1 MSPGRAH
8 VLLSAM
14 FVIVAALTQSACAA
28 GLAATPDTVA
38 TVFASAQGGD
48 TIALAAGDYGTFTG
62 AMKAGEVTLAA
73 RPGATVR
80 IALDFDPAS
89 NITIDG
95 LTLTS
100 IEIADGASRNI
111 TVRNSDIPGQTTLRT
126 GELANANILFDHN
139 VHRDFDVCANCAEGR
154 VFLPG
159 NTSEPSGITIRNSE
173 FRGGLSDGISNG
185 SNGTRIIDNVFHD
198 LTQGSPD
205 GVHTDAIQL
214 YGSKHTLIKGNYMY
228 HVPQAIMA
236 SSGADHEIIED
247 NVFDPGEY
255 PFPLVLY
262 SDDSSIVR
270 HNTLPDGACAF
281 HARCGI
287 MTLGS
292 MPSCPHPSECDPGHG
307 TVIEDNVMGEIS
319 FGEGTA
325 TVAQSSNNLLRTPSP
340 GPANLTG
347 LPVYV
352 GGSHPTSFA
361 GFALAR
367 GSKGRG
373 NASDGLDR
381 GIRLSAGGAATG
393 GGHRRGPAAS
403 SATVRVLSTLRSMQA
418 GGKLRLRVTTPQ
430 AGAVTI
436 TGAVRPGPARRGG
449 SSGHSRRLISL
460 GTTSLGQ
467 RKGGGRT
474 VSIQLSRRARR
485 ILGRSRSARLSVGV
499 RVGAS
504 VTRVRL
510 AILAREAA

>member
-8 VLLSAM
+8 ALLSAM

-28 GLAATPDTVA
+28 GLAATPDTLA
-38 TVFASAQGGD
+38 AVFASAQGGD

-62 AMKAGEVTLAA
+62 AIKGGEVTITAQ
-73 RPGATVR
+73 PGATVKM
-80 IALDFDPAS
+80 ALDFSPAS

-95 LTLTS
+95 LTLTA
-100 IEIADGASRNI
+100 IEISDSASKNI
-111 TVRNSDIPGQTTLRT
+111 TVRNSDIPGPTTLRT
-126 GELANANILFDHN
+126 GQLANANILFDHN

-173 FRGGLSDGISNG
+173 FKGGLSDGISNG

-214 YGSKHTLIKGNYMY
+214 YGSKNTLIKGNYMY
-228 HVPQAIMA
+228 RVPQAIMA

-247 NVFDPGEY
+247 NVIDPGEY

-262 SDDSSIVR
+262 SDDSSIIR

-307 TVIEDNVMGEIS
+307 TIIKDNVMGEIS

-325 TVAQSSNNLLRTPSP
+325 TVAENSNNLLRTPSK

-352 GGSHPTSFA
+352 GGTHPTSFA
-361 GFALAR
+361 GFALAPGSR
-367 GSKGRG
+367 GTG

-381 GIRLSAGGAATG
+381 GIRLSAAGAATG
-393 GGHRRGPAAS
+393 GHRAP
-403 SATVRVLSTLRSMQA
+403 SATVRVLSTLRSIQT
-418 GGKLRLRVTTPQ
+418 GGKLRLRVTTSR
-430 AGAVTI
+430 AGVITI
-436 TGAVRPGPARRGG
+436 TGVVRPGPALRGR
-449 SSGHSRRLISL
+449 SSGHSRGLITL
-460 GTTSLGQ
+460 RTTSLGQ
-467 RKGGGRT
+467 RKAASRT
-474 VSIQLSRRARR
+474 VSIQLSRKARR
-485 ILGRSRSARLSVGV
+485 VLGRSRSARLSVGV

-510 AILAREAA
+510 AIRAREAA